1 MMVLSTPIFLS
12 PLSHDLFNNQPGGAS
27 APPFTSPKED
37 NMNNEEIKILEDK
50 IQKII
55 EELNNSK
62 IENAISQLQ
71 DISLSLQMTLYARKV
86 EGGQH
91 DR

>member
-1 MMVLSTPIFLS
+1 
-12 PLSHDLFNNQPGGAS
+12 
-27 APPFTSPKED
+27 
-37 NMNNEEIKILEDK
+37 MNNEEIKILEDK